1 VGLDGFYERL
11 DTIGIEYGPAFRGL
25 SELWRDGDTAY
36 GLVHLPEDVSTDGY
50 GIHPALLDTA
60 LHTLFAVPD
69 GNGTGDDIALP
80 FQWTGVDLLAG
91 AGSLLH
97 VRAELDKKRTAARI
111 WVADENG
118 SPVARIEGLQVRQAT
133 SEQIRAAASVS
144 VDHLYRL
151 EFRPVTA
158 GSPARDADR
167 LVIDAR
173 GWSGSVTE
181 VAGRG
186 LTELQQALSGDTA
199 EIVLVTCGAVG
210 EDATSVA
217 QASLW
222 GLVRSARSEH
232 PERMIRLIDTDT
244 DDLTAALHIADEPE
258 LIVRDGQVLA
268 ARLVRASAD
277 ADTQARALDPA
288 GTVLITGGTGE
299 LGQALARHL
308 VHEHGVRRLVLTS
321 RRGADAP
328 GVSDLVGELTAAG
341 ADRVEA
347 VACDVAD
354 RAQVRNLL
362 TSTDPAHPWTG
373 VFHLAAVLDDGLLAD
388 QNPDRLTGVLAP
400 KTESALHLHH
410 LSRELDCDLAAFVLY
425 SSASG
430 VLGSPG
436 QSTYAAANT
445 ALDTL
450 ATHRRSQGLAATSLS
465 WGLWQQAGI
474 GLTAALGQA
483 DVARMRRQG
492 FGALTQQQALAA
504 LDAALLQ
511 PHAHLV
517 PIKLETA
524 SLRRAL
530 DDGEQLP
537 PVFRALVPARP
548 RGTRRA
554 PGTGSGLRE
563 RFDALPQAE
572 RRAAVTEMVR
582 RDVAVVLGITD
593 PQELGDDQPL
603 KDLGLD
609 SLMAVELRRRLSAQV
624 RATLPADLA
633 FAHPTP
639 GALAEYLL
647 AHVFGTAPG
656 TDNPDTTTTSGAAP
670 LPLERAEQ
678 RDVHPA
684 TEGQSR
690 LWFLEQM
697 NPGTA
702 RYNVALR
709 IRPARPLDRDAF
721 TRALAWTAGRHEALR
736 TGLGS
741 LEGRLVQ
748 TVHTDVT
755 VPFTYEDLS
764 GLGQDAV
771 DETIRQEEL
780 QPFDLAGPSL
790 LRCRLLDTE
799 ADGQILCLTFHH
811 SVTDGWSLTVFLREL
826 YDAYQA
832 FTAHSEPQAAE
843 PAYHVGDYARW
854 EQRSLA
860 EGRFEEALRFFTAEL
875 EGSQALELPPG
886 PQDAAEGA
894 EGGDAVYFTVPAEL
908 REQLEALA
916 LEASVTPYTVFAGA
930 FAVMLARYADQD
942 DFTLGTVWANRQLP
956 GTSDVLGFFTNT
968 LPLRCDLS
976 GDPIFTDLLAALQPR
991 ILGLIEHQSVPLTEV
1006 MKAAGTPRTGD
1017 DNPLIRAVFNYLG
1030 ADFPALGSGEDAW
1043 LLPTS
1048 GKGAGNVRGASKFAL
1063 GMNLAPSGDGLWGEL
1078 EYLSHT
1084 LDRPSAE
1091 RMVRNFRTLLE
1102 SLAAQP
1108 RRRLSELDLLEA
1120 AELAW
1125 LQKRGGRPT
1134 ATADDDATTA
1144 LDLVLA
1150 QARRTPDAIAL
1161 VCDGRETTYRQMVA
1175 RAGTLAE
1182 QLTEA
1187 GVTAEVPVG
1196 VHLPRS
1202 ADLVVSVLAIWM
1214 AGGAYLPVDPN
1225 YPQARVDYVIQDSG
1239 LEVLVSDRPVDT
1251 TARVLLIGDIPDA
1264 PLDAP
1269 WPSPAARPALGDLGY
1284 VIYTSGSTGT
1294 PKGVLIEHGQFV
1306 NFCRSVDDRI
1316 GGGPEDTWLAVTSP
1330 SFDISTVELI
1340 WTLTRGY
1347 RVVIAQGS
1355 VGEWPGYRTFAP
1367 THLQCTPSLAR
1378 MLLADAD
1385 GRALLGGLDRMIV
1398 GGEALDRTLAKKL
1411 LRTVRGSV
1419 TNIYGPSECTVWSTT
1434 WNVEPGEVSLG
1445 DAVLGTGLYVLDS
1458 HGARMP
1464 RGSRGELWIGGR
1476 AVTRGYLGRPELTA
1490 ERYLPDPF
1498 CPGARMY
1505 RTGDLVRYREDG
1517 SLEYCGRIDSQIKLY
1532 GHRIELGEIEAVAG
1546 EHDCVVE
1553 CAAVVRQDTE
1563 NDPRLFLYWTGRPT
1577 DEDLIRACIAERLPA
1592 YMVPSRLIRLDE
1604 LPHTPNK
1611 KVDRGALIRMP
1622 APRADSTAPAPSGT
1636 TAPAAP
1642 AAAGDSVEQLV
1653 RRAWAQALDRPQI
1666 ETDRGFF
1673 ELGGNSMNA
1682 LHAHKTICEGL
1693 GREFPLSAVFRY
1705 PTVRQLAAFLRGDHE
1720 PARTAHGRRPA
1731 PRRRTDDDAIAIVGM
1746 SCRLPGAPDITTYW
1760 HNLRNGTE
1768 SITRFSET
1776 ELRAAGVPDTLLRD
1790 PNYVRAK
1797 GHVENADLFDAPFF
1811 DYSPAEAETMDPQHR
1826 LFLECAWEA
1835 LEHAGL
1841 VPQTYDGSIG
1851 VFGGSGFGGYGG
1863 EEVNDMSSFFRTM
1876 IGTKNDYFATRV
1888 AHKLNLR
1895 GPALSV
1901 QTACSTGLVATHLA
1915 RESLLRGESDVALVG
1930 ASSLTVPLKQG
1941 YMYQQGLVLSA
1952 DGKCRAFDEKGG
1964 GTVFG
1969 SGVGVV
1975 VLRRLSDALA
1985 AGDTVYA
1992 VIRGSA
1998 VNNDGADKV
2007 GFTAPSV
2014 EGQAQVIAAAQA
2026 AAGVTPA
2033 GIGLIEAHGTAT
2045 ALGDPIEVQ
2054 ALQQVFAADDRDE
2067 PCALGSVKTNI
2078 GHTDVTAGLA
2088 GLIKAALCLHHSEL
2102 VPSLNF
2108 ERPNP
2113 EMGLDPDLFHVN
2125 TELRPWQQDTP
2136 RRAGVSSF
2144 GIGGTNAHVVLE
2156 QAPPRDRPE
2165 TPRTHGGQP
2174 DPLPLVLSARNDTAL
2189 REQAGR
2195 WADWLETHPDTPLR
2209 DIAAT
2214 AALRR
2219 AHFTE
2224 RAVVMAGTPTEAAEA
2239 LTALAGHRSHR
2250 ALIQGTAGERGKV
2263 VFVFPGQGS
2272 EWAGMG
2278 RALLEQSPVFAE
2290 TVRECDRALAPY
2302 LRCSVEELLREG
2314 SPEAWSRLDVLQ
2326 PVMFAVYVGL

>member
-1 VGLDGFYERL
+1 LSEAPAAPAADGFEALAQWPVTGAQPVDLDGFYERL
-11 DTIGIEYGPAFRGL
+11 DTIGIEYGPAFQGL

-36 GLVHLPEDVSTDGY
+36 GLVRLPEDVSTDGY

-80 FQWTGVDLLAG
+80 FQWTGVDLLTG

-97 VRAELDKKRTAARI
+97 VRAELDETRTAARI

-118 SPVARIEGLQVRQAT
+118 DPVARIEGLQVRQAT
-133 SEQIRAAASVS
+133 AEQIRAAASVS
-144 VDHLYRL
+144 VDHLYRVD
-151 EFRPVTA
+151 FQPVTA
-158 GSPARDADR
+158 GPQAQDADR

-173 GWSGSVTE
+173 NWSGSVTE
-181 VAGRG
+181 VAARG
-186 LTELQQALSGDTA
+186 LAELQQALAGDTV
-199 EIVLVTCGAVG
+199 EIVLVTRGAVG
-210 EDATSVA
+210 EDATDVG

-232 PERMIRLIDTDT
+232 PERVIRLIDTDT
-244 DDLTAALHIADEPE
+244 QDLTSALRVADEPE
-258 LIVRDGQVLA
+258 LTVRAGQILA
-268 ARLVRASAD
+268 ARLVRTSAD
-277 ADTQARALDPA
+277 ADAQTRGLDPA
-288 GTVLITGGTGE
+288 GTVLITGGMGE

-308 VHEHGVRRLVLTS
+308 VQEHGVRRLVLTS
-321 RRGADAP
+321 RRGTDAP
-328 GVSDLVGELTAAG
+328 GAAELVGELIAAG
-341 ADRVEA
+341 AERVEV

-354 RAQVRNLL
+354 RAQVRTLL
-362 TSTDPAHPWTG
+362 TGVDTAHPWTG
-373 VFHLAAVLDDGLLAD
+373 VFHLAAVLDDGLLTD
-388 QNPDRLTGVLAP
+388 QNPDRLTRVLAP
-400 KTESALHLHH
+400 KTEGALHLHD
-410 LSRELDCDLAAFVLY
+410 LARELGLDLAAFVLY

-430 VLGSPG
+430 VLGGPG
-436 QSTYAAANT
+436 QSNYAAANT
-445 ALDTL
+445 ALDAL
-450 ATHRRSQGLAATSLS
+450 AALRRSEGLAATSLS

-474 GLTAALGQA
+474 GLTAELGQA

-492 FGALTQQQALAA
+492 FGALTQQQALAT

-537 PVFRALVPARP
+537 PVFRALVPARL
-548 RGTRRA
+548 RGTRRS
-554 PGTGSGLRE
+554 PGTDSGLRE
-563 RFDALPQAE
+563 QFAALPQAE

-593 PQELGDDQPL
+593 PQEIGDDQPL

-624 RATLPADLA
+624 RAVLPADLA

-639 GALAEYLL
+639 GALADHLL
-647 AHVFGTAPG
+647 THVFDAAPG
-656 TDNPDTTTTSGAAP
+656 TGNPGTAGAAP

-697 NPGTA
+697 HPGTA

-709 IRPARPLDRDAF
+709 IRIARPLDRDAF
-721 TRALAWTAGRHEALR
+721 VRALAWMAGRHEALR

-741 LEGRLVQ
+741 REGRLVQ
-748 TVHTDVT
+748 NVHTDVT

-771 DETIRQEEL
+771 DDRIRQEEL
-780 QPFDLAGPSL
+780 RPFDLAGPSL
-790 LRCRLLDTE
+790 LRCRLLDTG

-826 YDAYQA
+826 YDAYRT
-832 FTAHSEPQAAE
+832 FTAGQRPQAAE
-843 PAYHVGDYARW
+843 PAHHVGDYARW
-854 EQRSLA
+854 EQRSLT
-860 EGRFEEALRFFTAEL
+860 EGRFEEGLRFFAAEL
-875 EGSQALELPPG
+875 QGSPILELPPG
-886 PQDAAEGA
+886 PQAVAEGA
-894 EGGDAVYFTVPAEL
+894 EGGDAVYFTVPAKL
-908 REQLEALA
+908 RGQLEALA
-916 LEASVTPYTVFAGA
+916 SEASVTPYTVFAGA
-930 FAVMLARYADQD
+930 FAVMLARYAGQD

-976 GDPIFTDLLAALQPR
+976 GDPVFTDLLAAMQPR
-991 ILGLIEHQSVPLTEV
+991 ILGLVEHQSVPLTEV
-1006 MKAAGTPRTGD
+1006 MKVADTPRTGD
-1017 DNPLIRAVFNYLG
+1017 DNPLIRAVFNYMG

-1043 LLPTS
+1043 LLPA
-1048 GKGAGNVRGASKFAL
+1048 GGNGAGNVRGASKFAL

-1084 LDRPSAE
+1084 MDRASAE

-1125 LQKRGGRPT
+1125 LEERGGRPSLT
-1134 ATADDDATTA
+1134 AGPDTTTA

-1175 RAGTLAE
+1175 RAGTLAAR
-1182 QLTEA
+1182 LTEA

-1214 AGGAYLPVDPN
+1214 AGGAYLPVDPH

-1239 LEVLVSDRPVDT
+1239 LRVLVSDRPVDT
-1251 TARVLLIGDIPDA
+1251 TAHVLLIGDIPDA
-1264 PLDAP
+1264 PLDAA
-1269 WPSPAARPALGDLGY
+1269 WPPPAARPALDDLGY

-1316 GGGPEDTWLAVTSP
+1316 GGGPGDTWLAVTSP

-1355 VGEWPGYRTFAP
+1355 VGEWPGYRSFAP

-1398 GGEALDRTLAKKL
+1398 GGEALDRPLAKKL

-1464 RGSRGELWIGGR
+1464 RGSRGELWISGR

-1490 ERYLPDPF
+1490 ERYVPDPF
-1498 CPGARMY
+1498 HPGARMY

-1517 SLEYCGRIDSQIKLY
+1517 SLEYCGRIDNQIKLY

-1553 CAAVVRQDTE
+1553 CAAVVRQDTD
-1563 NDPRLFLYWTGRPT
+1563 NDPRLFLYWTGRPAE
-1577 DEDLIRACIAERLPA
+1577 EDLVRAYISERVPA
-1592 YMVPSRLIRLDE
+1592 YMVPSRLVRLDE

-1611 KVDRGALIRMP
+1611 KVDRGALLRMP
-1622 APRADSTAPAPSGT
+1622 APRAAGTAPAPSD

-1642 AAAGDSVEQLV
+1642 APLGDSVEQLV
-1653 RRAWAQALDRPQI
+1653 RRAWAQVLDRPRI

-1673 ELGGNSMNA
+1673 ELGGNSMTA
-1682 LHAHKTICEGL
+1682 LQAHKVICEGL

-1705 PTVRQLAAFLRGDHE
+1705 PTVRQLAAFLRGDHDTT
-1720 PARTAHGRRPA
+1720 RTARGPRPA
-1731 PRRRTDDDAIAIVGM
+1731 PPRRTDDDAIAIVGM

-1760 HNLRNGTE
+1760 NNLRNGTE

-1797 GHVENADLFDAPFF
+1797 GHVENADLFDATFF

-1901 QTACSTGLVATHLA
+1901 QTACSTGLVAAHLA

-2014 EGQAQVIAAAQA
+2014 EGQAQVIAAAHA
-2026 AAGVTPA
+2026 AAGLTPA
-2033 GIGLIEAHGTAT
+2033 DIGLIEAHGTAT

-2088 GLIKAALCLHHSEL
+2088 GLIKAALCLHHAEL

-2113 EMGLDPDLFHVN
+2113 EMGLDPALFHVN

-2156 QAPPRDRPE
+2156 QAPPRHPHE
-2165 TPRTHGGQP
+2165 TPRTHGAQP
-2174 DPLPLVLSARNDTAL
+2174 APLPVVLSARNDTAL

-2195 WADWLETHPDTPLR
+2195 WADWLRAHPDTPLR

-2214 AALRR
+2214 AATRR

-2224 RAVVMAGTPTEAAEA
+2224 RAVVMAGTTTDAAEA

-2250 ALIQGTAGERGKV
+2250 ALIQGSAGERGQV

-2278 RALLEQSPVFAE
+2278 RELLEQSQAFADA
-2290 TVRECDRALAPY
+2290 VRECDEALAPY
-2302 LRCSVEELLREG
+2302 LDR
-2314 SPEAWSRLDVLQ
+2314 
-2326 PVMFAVYVGL
+2326 